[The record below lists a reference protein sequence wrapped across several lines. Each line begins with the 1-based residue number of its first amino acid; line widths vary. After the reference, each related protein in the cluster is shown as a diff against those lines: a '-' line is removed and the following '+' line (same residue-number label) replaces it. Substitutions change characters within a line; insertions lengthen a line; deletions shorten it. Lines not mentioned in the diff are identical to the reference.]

1 MLPHDATDA
10 IAAVAEI
17 GAERRRRRR
26 PPWPAWVYAALVALY
41 LVPFW
46 AVPGYLPSTDGPSH
60 VYNAWLLGELA
71 GPAPARLLRAYY
83 TINPQPVPNS
93 LTHLALAALLWAL
106 PPAAAEKALL
116 SAYVLLLAGALWYL
130 AGAVD
135 RERAWLALL
144 GLPFA
149 WNMLLGYGF
158 YNFLFSVPLLLL
170 ALGLW
175 WRHRDRPG
183 PGFAAALVGLLLA
196 CYFAHILAAV
206 LALAGIGVLW
216 LASWRRERWRGHLVH
231 LAILA
236 PAAVLPVWFTMVRPG
251 GPGYPSDASWQ
262 TLWSDLAHLRTLWQ
276 FSGERG
282 ETGAILAKVF
292 AAWVAF
298 TLTRAAMA
306 RRRPGTTGSPGAEPP
321 LPSLWAWVRSSP
333 APPSGLGPTPKGREG
348 EGPPPRN
355 RWWWWRE
362 EDAFLVLALLLAG
375 LYFLSPGGTA
385 GGGFLQPRLL
395 LYPFLVVLPWL
406 STDVGRWGRAA
417 AVVALAALAAY
428 PVTWAVPCYRAGA
441 RDVEAFVHGL
451 DAVPP
456 GSVVVPLVFDRH
468 TTSCMRSGSV
478 DHAAGYAAVAKGLV
492 DWDNYEAQTDLFPVR
507 FRAWAVRPTR
517 LGVENDPLHL
527 RVHELRSRVDY
538 IYCWRMPPGAPVAGG
553 LARQCTLVAASDQWR
568 LYATQPPPEAR
579 SGSSKASP
587 AAYSP

>member
-1 MLPHDATDA
+1 MPPHDAIDA
-10 IAAVAEI
+10 IADI
-17 GAERRRRRR
+17 GAGRRRWRR
-26 PPWPAWVYAALVALY
+26 PHWPAWVYAALVALY

-93 LTHLALAALLWAL
+93 LTHVALMALLWAL

-149 WNMLLGYGF
+149 WNQLLGLGF
-158 YNFLFSVPLLLL
+158 YNFLFSIPLLLL

-175 WRHRDRPG
+175 WRHRDRPD

-216 LASWRRERWRGHLVH
+216 LASWRRERWRGHLAH

-236 PAAVLPVWFTMVRPG
+236 PAAVLPVWFTVVRPG
-251 GPGYPSDASWQ
+251 APGYPSGATWQ

-292 AAWVAF
+292 AAWIAF
-298 TLTRAAMA
+298 TLLRAALA
-306 RRRPGTTGSPGAEPP
+306 RRTGTPAGAAGTVGALGSAGTAGSAGPAADSEGRTA
-321 LPSLWAWVRSSP
+321 RS
-333 APPSGLGPTPKGREG
+333 R
-348 EGPPPRN
+348 R
-355 RWWWWRE
+355 RWWRE
-362 EDAFLVLALLLAG
+362 EDGFLVLALLLAG
-375 LYFLSPGGTA
+375 FYFLSPGGTA

-406 STDVGRWGRAA
+406 STDLGRWGRAA
-417 AVVALAALAAY
+417 AVAALAALAAY

-441 RDVEAFVHGL
+441 RDVKAFVHGL

-468 TTSCMRSGSV
+468 TTSCMRAGSV
-478 DHAAGYAAVAKGLV
+478 DHAAGYAAVAKGLI
-492 DWDNYEAQTDLFPVR
+492 DWDNYEAETDYFPLR
-507 FRAWAVRPTR
+507 FRAFALRPPDMSIETDPAHLPVRR
-517 LGVENDPLHL
+517 L
-527 RVHELRSRVDY
+527 RARVDY
-538 IYCWRMPPGAPVAGG
+538 IYCWRMPPDAPVAGR
-553 LARQCTLVAASDQWR
+553 LERQCKLVAAGDQWR
-568 LYATQPPPEAR
+568 LYSADLPDEGGGGGGGPGAAASAAGKAPP
-579 SGSSKASP
+579 
-587 AAYSP
+587 

>member
-1 MLPHDATDA
+1 MPPHDAIDA
-10 IAAVAEI
+10 IDEV
-17 GAERRRRRR
+17 GTGRPRRRP
-26 PPWPAWVYAALVALY
+26 PPWPAWVYGALVALY

-71 GPAPARLLRAYY
+71 SPAPARLLRAYY

-93 LTHLALAALLWAL
+93 LTHLALAALLRAL

-216 LASWRRERWRGHLVH
+216 LASWRRERRRGHLAH

-236 PAAVLPVWFTMVRPG
+236 PVAVLPAWFTLVRPG
-251 GPGYPSDASWQ
+251 GPAYPSDATWP

-292 AAWVAF
+292 AAWIAF
-298 TLTRAAMA
+298 TFWRAAVA
-306 RRRPGTTGSPGAEPP
+306 RRRGT
-321 LPSLWAWVRSSP
+321 P
-333 APPSGLGPTPKGREG
+333 AGTAVSEGR
-348 EGPPPRN
+348 
-355 RWWWWRE
+355 WWWRE
-362 EDAFLVLALLLAG
+362 EDGFLVLALLLAG
-375 LYFLSPGGTA
+375 FYFLSPGGTA
-385 GGGFLQPRLL
+385 GGGFLKARLL

-406 STDVGRWGRAA
+406 SAEVGRWGRAA
-417 AVVALAALAAY
+417 AVAALAVLAAY

-468 TTSCMRSGSV
+468 TTACMRSGSV

-507 FRAWAVRPTR
+507 FRPWALRRTS
-517 LGVENDPLHL
+517 LGVESDPMHL
-527 RVHELRSRVDY
+527 RVHELRPRVDY
-538 IYCWRMPPGAPVAGG
+538 IYCWRTPPSAPVAGE
-553 LARQCTLVAASDQWR
+553 LERQCTLVAAGDQWR
-568 LYATQPPPEAR
+568 LYAAQPPPEIR
-579 SGSSKASP
+579 SGSSKAP
-587 AAYSP
+587 RAAYPP

>member
-1 MLPHDATDA
+1 MPPHDAVDA
-10 IAAVAEI
+10 IDEV
-17 GAERRRRRR
+17 GTGRPRRRRL
-26 PPWPAWVYAALVALY
+26 PWPAWVYAALVALY

-93 LTHLALAALLWAL
+93 LTHVALMALLWAL

-135 RERAWLALL
+135 RQRAWLALL

-216 LASWRRERWRGHLVH
+216 LASWRRERWRGHLAH

-236 PAAVLPVWFTMVRPG
+236 PAAVLPAWFTLVRPA
-251 GPGYPSDASWQ
+251 GPGYPSDATWQ

-282 ETGAILAKVF
+282 ETGAILATVF
-292 AAWVAF
+292 AAWIAF
-298 TLTRAAMA
+298 TLVRAAVA
-306 RRRPGTTGSPGAEPP
+306 RRPSTSAGTAVSE
-321 LPSLWAWVRSSP
+321 SR
-333 APPSGLGPTPKGREG
+333 
-348 EGPPPRN
+348 
-355 RWWWWRE
+355 WWWRE
-362 EDAFLVLALLLAG
+362 EDGFLVLALLLAG

-385 GGGFLQPRLL
+385 GGGFLKPRLL

-406 STDVGRWGRAA
+406 SPDVGRWGRAA

-507 FRAWAVRPTR
+507 FRPWAVRPTR

-527 RVHELRSRVDY
+527 QVHELRSRVDY
-538 IYCWRMPPGAPVAGG
+538 IYCWRMPPDAPVADG
-553 LARQCTLVAASDQWR
+553 LARQCTLVAAGDQWR
-568 LYATQPPPEAR
+568 LYATQLPPEAR

>member
-1 MLPHDATDA
+1 MPPHDATDA
-10 IAAVAEI
+10 IDAI
-17 GAERRRRRR
+17 GEAGSGRPRRR
-26 PPWPAWVYAALVALY
+26 PPRWPAWVYGALVALY

-71 GPAPARLLRAYY
+71 GPAPARLLRAYF

-93 LTHLALAALLWAL
+93 LTHLALAALLRAL

-135 RERAWLALL
+135 RERAWLAFL

-149 WNMLLGYGF
+149 WNLLLGYGF

-206 LALAGIGVLW
+206 VALAGIGVLW
-216 LASWRRERWRGHLVH
+216 LASWRRERWRGHLAH
-231 LAILA
+231 LAILV
-236 PAAVLPVWFTMVRPG
+236 PAAVLPAWFTLVRPG
-251 GPGYPSDASWQ
+251 GPGYPSDATWQ

-292 AAWVAF
+292 AAWIAF
-298 TLTRAAMA
+298 TLWRAAVV
-306 RRRPGTTGSPGAEPP
+306 RRRGT
-321 LPSLWAWVRSSP
+321 P
-333 APPSGLGPTPKGREG
+333 AG
-348 EGPPPRN
+348 
-355 RWWWWRE
+355 WWRE
-362 EDAFLVLALLLAG
+362 EDGFLALALLLAG
-375 LYFLSPGGTA
+375 FYFLSPAGTA
-385 GGGFLQPRLL
+385 GGGFLQARLL

-406 STDVGRWGRAA
+406 SAEVGRWGRGA
-417 AVVALAALAAY
+417 AVAALAALAAY
-428 PVTWAVPCYRAGA
+428 PVTWAVPCYRAGG

-468 TTSCMRSGSV
+468 TTACMRSGSV

-492 DWDNYEAQTDLFPVR
+492 DWDDYEAQTDLFPVR
-507 FRAWAVRPTR
+507 FRPWALRPTS
-517 LGVENDPLHL
+517 LGVETDPLHL
-527 RVHELRSRVDY
+527 RVHELRPRVDY

-553 LARQCTLVAASDQWR
+553 LERQCTLVAAGDQWR
-568 LYATQPPPEAR
+568 LYAAQPPPEGR
-579 SGSSKASP
+579 SGSSKPSR

>member
-1 MLPHDATDA
+1 MPPRDADVETQ
-10 IAAVAEI
+10 
-17 GAERRRRRR
+17 AERSCGRR
-26 PPWPAWVYAALVALY
+26 PRWPAWVLAALAALY
-41 LVPFW
+41 LLPFW

-60 VYNAWLLGELA
+60 VYNAWLLGRLA

-93 LTHLALAALLWAL
+93 LTHVALMALMWAL

-116 SAYVLLLAGALWYL
+116 SAYVLLLAAALWYL

-149 WNMLLGYGF
+149 WSSLLGYGF
-158 YNFLFSVPLLLL
+158 YNFLFGIPLLLL

-175 WRHRDRPG
+175 WRHRDRPS
-183 PGFAAALVGLLLA
+183 PGFAAALFGLLLA
-196 CYFAHILAAV
+196 CYFAHILAAL
-206 LALAGIGVLW
+206 LALGGIGVLW
-216 LASWRRERWRGHLVH
+216 LASWRRERWRSHLRH

-236 PAAVLPVWFTMVRPG
+236 PAAVLPAWFTLVRPG
-251 GPGYPSDASWQ
+251 APGYPSDATWQ

-276 FSGERG
+276 FDGERG
-282 ETGAILAKVF
+282 ATGAILAKVF

-298 TLTRAAMA
+298 TLLRAVVT
-306 RRRPGTTGSPGAEPP
+306 RRRGAPEDIAGIAGMAEAAGAPQPEGRTTRSAED
-321 LPSLWAWVRSSP
+321 
-333 APPSGLGPTPKGREG
+333 
-348 EGPPPRN
+348 GPPR

-362 EDAFLVLALLLAG
+362 EDGFLALALLLAG
-375 LYFLSPGGTA
+375 FYFLSPGGTA
-385 GGGFLQPRLL
+385 GGGFLKPRLL

-406 STDVGRWGRAA
+406 SPDVGRWGRAA

-428 PVTWAVPCYRAGA
+428 PVAWAVPCYRAGA
-441 RDVEAFVHGL
+441 RDVEAFVRGL

-478 DHAAGYAAVAKGLV
+478 DHATGYAAVAKGLI

-507 FRAWAVRPTR
+507 FRPWAVRPTS
-517 LGVENDPLHL
+517 LDVETDPQHL
-527 RVHELRSRVDY
+527 RVHELRPRVDY
-538 IYCWRMPPGAPVAGG
+538 IYCWRMPPGAPVAGA
-553 LARQCTLVAASDQWR
+553 LARQCTLVAAGDQWR
-568 LYATQPPPEAR
+568 LYAAQAPAAVR
-579 SGSSKASP
+579 SDSSKSSP

>member
-1 MLPHDATDA
+1 MPPHDATDA
-10 IAAVAEI
+10 INAIDAIAES
-17 GAERRRRRR
+17 GAGRRRRRP

-93 LTHLALAALLWAL
+93 LSHVALMALLWAL

-149 WNMLLGYGF
+149 WNSLLGYGF

-175 WRHRDRPG
+175 WRHRDLPG
-183 PGFAAALVGLLLA
+183 PGFAAALSGLLLA
-196 CYFAHILAAV
+196 CYFAHILSAV

-216 LASWRRERWRGHLVH
+216 LASWRRERWRGHLAH

-251 GPGYPSDASWQ
+251 APGYPSDAAWQ

-276 FSGERG
+276 FSAEHGH
-282 ETGAILAKVF
+282 TGAILAKVF

-298 TLTRAAMA
+298 SLLRAALA
-306 RRRPGTTGSPGAEPP
+306 RRTGTPAGTAGTSGTAGASDAAAGPEARTTGS
-321 LPSLWAWVRSSP
+321 
-333 APPSGLGPTPKGREG
+333 
-348 EGPPPRN
+348 

-362 EDAFLVLALLLAG
+362 EDGFLVLALLLAG
-375 LYFLSPGGTA
+375 FYFLSPGGTA
-385 GGGFLQPRLL
+385 GGGLLKPRLL

-406 STDVGRWGRAA
+406 SAAVGRWGKAA
-417 AVVALAALAAY
+417 AVVALGALAAY

-441 RDVEAFVHGL
+441 RDVEAFVRGL

-507 FRAWAVRPTR
+507 FRPWAVRPTS
-517 LGVENDPLHL
+517 LGVENDPLHV

-553 LARQCTLVAASDQWR
+553 LARQCTLVAAGDQWR
-568 LYATQPPPEAR
+568 LYAAQPPPEVR

>member
-1 MLPHDATDA
+1 MPPHDAVD
-10 IAAVAEI
+10 AVAEI
-17 GAERRRRRR
+17 GAGRRRWRR
-26 PPWPAWVYAALVALY
+26 PPWPAWVYAALAALY

-93 LTHLALAALLWAL
+93 LSHVALMALLWVL

-135 RERAWLALL
+135 RGRAWLALL

-158 YNFLFSVPLLLL
+158 YNFLFSIPLLLL

-216 LASWRRERWRGHLVH
+216 LASWRRERWRGHLAH

-236 PAAVLPVWFTMVRPG
+236 PAAVLPVWFTVVRPG
-251 GPGYPSDASWQ
+251 APGYPSGATWQ

-292 AAWVAF
+292 AAWIAF
-298 TLTRAAMA
+298 TLLRAALA
-306 RRRPGTTGSPGAEPP
+306 RRTGTPAGAAGTVGTLGTAGTAGAAADPE
-321 LPSLWAWVRSSP
+321 SRTTRS
-333 APPSGLGPTPKGREG
+333 R
-348 EGPPPRN
+348 R
-355 RWWWWRE
+355 WWWRE
-362 EDAFLVLALLLAG
+362 EDGFLVLALLLTG
-375 LYFLSPGGTA
+375 FYFLSPGGTA

-417 AVVALAALAAY
+417 AVAALAALAAY

-468 TTSCMRSGSV
+468 TTSCMRAGSV

-507 FRAWAVRPTR
+507 FRPWAVRPTS
-517 LGVENDPLHL
+517 LGVENDPLHI

-553 LARQCTLVAASDQWR
+553 LARQCTLVAAGDQWR
-568 LYATQPPPEAR
+568 LYAAQPPPEAR

>member
-1 MLPHDATDA
+1 MPPHDAIDA
-10 IAAVAEI
+10 TGEA
-17 GAERRRRRR
+17 GTGRPRRR
-26 PPWPAWVYAALVALY
+26 PLWPAWVYAALVALY

-93 LTHLALAALLWAL
+93 LGHVALLALLRAL

-116 SAYVLLLAGALWYL
+116 SAYVLLLAAALWYL

-216 LASWRRERWRGHLVH
+216 LASWRRERRRGHLAH

-236 PAAVLPVWFTMVRPG
+236 PAAVLPAWFTMVRPG
-251 GPGYPSDASWQ
+251 GPGYPSDATWQ

-282 ETGAILAKVF
+282 ETGAILAAVF

-298 TLTRAAMA
+298 TLLRAAVA
-306 RRRPGTTGSPGAEPP
+306 RRTAT
-321 LPSLWAWVRSSP
+321 
-333 APPSGLGPTPKGREG
+333 
-348 EGPPPRN
+348 PPPARN

-362 EDAFLVLALLLAG
+362 EDGFLVLALLLAG

-406 STDVGRWGRAA
+406 SPDVGRWGRAA

-428 PVTWAVPCYRAGA
+428 PVTWAVPCYRAGS

-478 DHAAGYAAVAKGLV
+478 DHATGYAAVAKGLV

-507 FRAWAVRPTR
+507 FRPWAVRPTS
-517 LGVENDPLHL
+517 LGIETDPLHL

-553 LARQCTLVAASDQWR
+553 LERQCTLVAAGDQWR
-568 LYATQPPPEAR
+568 LYAAQPPPEAR